1 MSTMDSCSTAD
12 TIAGEA
18 TALAEQMKDIEFPS
32 VEIAPGRARSLD
44 VLARALLT
52 PIKKRAH

>member
-44 VLARALLT
+44 V
-52 PIKKRAH
+52 